1 MHVRIILLPRRKIRI
16 ATYQMHEPHCPLTR
30 ETSVLCQTAAH
41 GCPWQK
47 SRTDAFSKTRPLFRT
62 ERMLLSQSKPL
73 NTYRIIITQKKSFV
87 KRFGKILLTAMVRHG
102 IIVTEYATRRTVAS
116 TLIHNERRLIIMAT
130 YVSLSDIISIISMLT
145 QIITLCYVVFKNNRH
160 K

>member
-1 MHVRIILLPRRKIRI
+1 M
-16 ATYQMHEPHCPLTR
+16 
-30 ETSVLCQTAAH
+30 
-41 GCPWQK
+41 
-47 SRTDAFSKTRPLFRT
+47 
-62 ERMLLSQSKPL
+62 
-73 NTYRIIITQKKSFV
+73 
-87 KRFGKILLTAMVRHG
+87 LTAMVRCS
-102 IIVTEYATRRTVAS
+102 IIATEYATRRTVAS

>member
-1 MHVRIILLPRRKIRI
+1 M
-16 ATYQMHEPHCPLTR
+16 
-30 ETSVLCQTAAH
+30 
-41 GCPWQK
+41 
-47 SRTDAFSKTRPLFRT
+47 
-62 ERMLLSQSKPL
+62 
-73 NTYRIIITQKKSFV
+73 
-87 KRFGKILLTAMVRHG
+87 LTAMVRRG

-160 K
+160 KQHRQKITAQLPIARLFLLTD